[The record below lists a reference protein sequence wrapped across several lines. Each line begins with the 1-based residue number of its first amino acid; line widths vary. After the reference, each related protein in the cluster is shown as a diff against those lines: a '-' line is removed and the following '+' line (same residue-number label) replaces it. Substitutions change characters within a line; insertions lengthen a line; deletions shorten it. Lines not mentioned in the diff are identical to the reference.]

1 MSLRRKNMSKNIT
14 LLCKSVWYY
23 SSTDED
29 LFFEWV
35 SKIPAIVKFDGA
47 GDELYLY
54 FKANKISDYDLRD
67 LLALFYRY
75 KIDMKQLAVFLNKK
89 NQSWFF
95 ENHKAYWHR
104 RVFGV
109 QKKL

>member
-1 MSLRRKNMSKNIT
+1 MNTT
-14 LLCKSVWYY
+14 LKCKSVWYH
-23 SSTDED
+23 STIDED
-29 LFFEWV
+29 LFFEWI
-35 SKIPAIVKFDGA
+35 SKISSIIKFDGV

-54 FKANKISDYDLRD
+54 FNTTRISDGDLRE

-95 ENHKAYWHR
+95 ENRKAYWYR
-104 RVFGV
+104 RVFGG
-109 QKKL
+109 QKKS